1 MQMIRSDLIKLDKMG
16 RCDGA
21 VNWPEMQPHRH
32 TQTLAFEVQS
42 TIYLV

>member
-1 MQMIRSDLIKLDKMG
+1 MIRSDLIKLDEMG
-16 RCDGA
+16 RCDDA

-32 TQTLAFEVQS
+32 MQTLAFEVQS